1 MSNET
6 RQAWEGVV
14 ALLSGQTLPLG
25 PVTTD
30 RYLGDPKR
38 LCFFLS
44 RYKFAGKM
52 MKRCKRV
59 VDIGCG
65 DGMGTVS
72 LITDTKAEV
81 LGIDFDAQQIAYANS
96 TLVPALEAINPAA
109 KGRLKFECLDIVAN
123 GASFKGKFDGL
134 VSMDVIEHIAPK
146 EEKAFLE
153 VCRDNLSDRGVALIG
168 TPNDFASPYA
178 SQHSQVGHINMFT
191 PDRLQE
197 TLERY
202 FSRVFLFSMND
213 EMVHTGFDKMA
224 HYLMALAVK

>member
-14 ALLSGQTLPLG
+14 ALLSGQTIPLG

-59 VDIGCG
+59 IDIGCG
-65 DGMGTVS
+65 DGIGTVS
-72 LITDTKAEV
+72 LISDTRAEV
-81 LGIDFDAQQIAYANS
+81 LGIDFDQPQIAYAQS
-96 TLVPALEAINPAA
+96 TLVPALENVNPAA
-109 KGRLKFECLDIVAN
+109 KGRLKFECMDIVAR
-123 GASFKGKFDGL
+123 GAEFRGKFDGL

-146 EEKAFLE
+146 EEQAFLE
-153 VCRDNLSDRGVALIG
+153 VCRDSLSERGVALIG
-168 TPNDFASPYA
+168 TPNDFASQYA
-178 SQHSQVGHINMFT
+178 SKHSQVGHINMFT